1 MLGVHIS
8 AWRVVVA
15 AVLSAGSMVATWART
30 HPVLVVV
37 APIAVIAI
45 VFTTIY
51 HVTLTRWVL
60 RWLSWRRHRRDALLL
75 PAAEAVCDVPL
86 DGVAAGIGVV
96 SENETLI
103 AMVELEPDPIAPT
116 VVVENE
122 ERTINTLH
130 ISQLASM
137 LTLTD
142 VKLSSIDVISPGH
155 RAAGGFADL
164 YQQMI
169 GPVPAATHRR
179 TWIVLRIAL
188 ADNLTAIARRGSGA
202 DAPRRTA
209 AAACLRVADALAST
223 GIDARPARAAQIEAA
238 NAVLHAEAPVADHWS
253 YLESP
258 TNFTGVYYA
267 DPEHISEDA
276 AQWWT
281 WPAARD
287 TTTLIRLT
295 RINSG
300 PQIAALVR
308 YSTTS

>member
-1 MLGVHIS
+1 M
-8 AWRVVVA
+8 
-15 AVLSAGSMVATWART
+15 
-30 HPVLVVV
+30 
-37 APIAVIAI
+37 IAI

-60 RWLSWRRHRRDALLL
+60 RWLAWRRHRRDPAPL
-75 PAAEAVCDVPL
+75 PAADAVCDVAL
-86 DGVAAGIGVV
+86 DGVAGGIGVV

-103 AMVELEPDPIAPT
+103 TMVELEPDPIAPT

-130 ISQLASM
+130 INRLAAM

-188 ADNLTAIARRGSGA
+188 VDNLAAIARRGSDA
-202 DAPRRTA
+202 DAPGAPPRRPVCASPTRWPPPVSTPA
-209 AAACLRVADALAST
+209 RPPPPTSSPPTPCCTPTPPSPTTGHTWKVPPVSPAST
-223 GIDARPARAAQIEAA
+223 TPTPSTSATTPHSGGPGRRPAT
-238 NAVLHAEAPVADHWS
+238 PPPWS
-253 YLESP
+253 
-258 TNFTGVYYA
+258 G
-267 DPEHISEDA
+267 
-276 AQWWT
+276 
-281 WPAARD
+281 
-287 TTTLIRLT
+287 
-295 RINSG
+295 
-300 PQIAALVR
+300 
-308 YSTTS
+308 